1 MEQELFRKIEGSRLE
16 GRTRLECHRLIE
28 LFHTS
33 DMENTLFKALEY
45 SDINNR
51 A

>member
-16 GRTRLECHRLIE
+16 GQTRLECHWLIE

-33 DMENTLFKALEY
+33 DMDYTFQ
-45 SDINNR
+45 STGIQ
-51 A
+51 